1 MATKAYQGNTHVGN
15 SSIKKGNIAQRQSN
29 AGAKHEPATKP
40 VVNESD
46 LSQKN
51 SSNVGKGP
59 AGENL

>member
-1 MATKAYQGNTHVGN
+1 MEIKEYDRKTNRANPVLNKKNLSNRQNN
-15 SSIKKGNIAQRQSN
+15 SGGKRT
-29 AGAKHEPATKP
+29 PATKP
-40 VVNESD
+40 VVDPSD